1 MERPSWIAPLYGYVV
16 CVVAVITFIVSLS
29 GFVDA
34 AFERAYPLQSR
45 GGAYG
50 PGGESLTS
58 YESYRATS
66 LERAKAARGP
76 QATPADTLST
86 AEMRARYETLRAE
99 RIEQGRFFA
108 SQRLVKTGLLMLVAI
123 GLFVTHWRWVRRLK
137 ESGA

>member
-45 GGAYG
+45 GGAYS
-50 PGGESLTS
+50 PTGESLAS
-58 YESYRATS
+58 YEAYRTTAI
-66 LERAKAARGP
+66 ERGKAAGP
-76 QATPADTLST
+76 QPTPADTHST
-86 AEMRARYETLRAE
+86 AEMRSRYETLRAE